1 MVLFALGC
9 LDLFPRRD
17 VLNVLRLL
25 FIQWQ
30 SYQLTCL
37 GKIDFLKVDHAH
49 SAIVL
54 GVVVQHPVFRVVA
67 GGPDGGTA
75 HPGCLRLAGTF
86 RRPEWDIEV
95 VEDTEQ
101 LIDRLV
107 AGGRRAG
114 SLGRGNGPDETR
126 WRGVIAG

>member
-1 MVLFALGC
+1 MRSIRHFDAMVLFALGC

-67 GGPDGGTA
+67 GG
-75 HPGCLRLAGTF
+75 
-86 RRPEWDIEV
+86 
-95 VEDTEQ
+95 
-101 LIDRLV
+101 
-107 AGGRRAG
+107 RRAG